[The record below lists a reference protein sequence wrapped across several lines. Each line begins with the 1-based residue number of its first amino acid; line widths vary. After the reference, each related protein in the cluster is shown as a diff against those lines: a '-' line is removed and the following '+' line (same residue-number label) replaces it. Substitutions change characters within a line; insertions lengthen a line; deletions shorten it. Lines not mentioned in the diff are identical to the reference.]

1 MSAWESEISMS
12 TEVREAWEQ
21 EATAR
26 ESLWLRA
33 VEVLTQAARLTRTLA
48 GGWKEPADFS
58 DFLASALGAVAA
70 NLGTVDLVTAGRP
83 GSWESSLVEQLIH
96 GTVGYDDALLLERR
110 TEPVVVPLNVAQL
123 VEETGCLLSFFEA
136 EELVPFSLDVDP
148 ITQDTEWERVRARY
162 LDLYEA
168 YAQRF
173 TEAVLTH
180 ALTIDGL
187 VVPATDGGTPTL
199 RVSVGVRAET
209 DPEQSW
215 GPVENPLEWE
225 GDPVV
230 WRLWTHAIDTVGLP
244 SFPLEDAEKE

>member
-1 MSAWESEISMS
+1 MVWLAESR
-12 TEVREAWEQ
+12 V
-21 EATAR
+21 
-26 ESLWLRA
+26 SLH
-33 VEVLTQAARLTRTLA
+33 
-48 GGWKEPADFS
+48 GGDRIS

-83 GSWESSLVEQLIH
+83 GSWESSLVEQLIQ
-96 GTVGYDDALLLERR
+96 GTVGYDDELLLERR
-110 TEPVVVPLNVAQL
+110 TESVVVPLNVAQL
-123 VEETGCLLSFFEA
+123 VEEQ
-136 EELVPFSLDVDP
+136 V
-148 ITQDTEWERVRARY
+148 TEWERVRARY
-162 LDLYEA
+162 LDLDEA

-173 TEAVLTH
+173 TEAVLAH

-215 GPVENPLEWE
+215 GPVENPSEWE

-244 SFPLEDAEKE
+244 SFPLEDAGKE

>member
-1 MSAWESEISMS
+1 M
-12 TEVREAWEQ
+12 
-21 EATAR
+21 
-26 ESLWLRA
+26 
-33 VEVLTQAARLTRTLA
+33 
-48 GGWKEPADFS
+48 
-58 DFLASALGAVAA
+58 AA
-70 NLGTVDLVTAGRP
+70 NLGDVDLVTAGRP
-83 GSWESSLVEQLIH
+83 GSWESDLVDQLVRE
-96 GTVGYDDALLLERR
+96 TVGYGQELLLAHR

-123 VEETGCLLSFFEA
+123 VEETGCLLSFFDA
-136 EELVPFSLDVDP
+136 EELVPFSLGPGSDHP
-148 ITQDTEWERVRARY
+148 GHRVGAAAAATWTS
-162 LDLYEA
+162 YEA

-225 GDPVV
+225 GDPLVWQLWHADRHRRPAVV
-230 WRLWTHAIDTVGLP
+230 PARGRRDGAVN
-244 SFPLEDAEKE
+244 